1 MLKKIDK
8 IAKPLAIIVVIALVI
23 TIICV
28 VAVGRKQPTEVPD
41 IDTQTSTES
50 STNSDVI
57 VPDITDD
64 ESSSSKDE
72 LDLNVDV
79 PNEQTPPTIVDEE
92 FEYGTNTEE
101 GTANE

>member
-8 IAKPLAIIVVIALVI
+8 IAKPIAIIVVIALVI

-28 VAVGRKQPTEVPD
+28 VAFGRKQPTD
-41 IDTQTSTES
+41 
-50 STNSDVI
+50 

-64 ESSSSKDE
+64 ESSGSKDE

>member
-8 IAKPLAIIVVIALVI
+8 IAKPVAIIVVIALVI
-23 TIICV
+23 TLICIV
-28 VAVGRKQPTEVPD
+28 VFGIKQPTEVPD
-41 IDTQTSTES
+41 IDTQTSSES
-50 STNSDVI
+50 STNSDVV